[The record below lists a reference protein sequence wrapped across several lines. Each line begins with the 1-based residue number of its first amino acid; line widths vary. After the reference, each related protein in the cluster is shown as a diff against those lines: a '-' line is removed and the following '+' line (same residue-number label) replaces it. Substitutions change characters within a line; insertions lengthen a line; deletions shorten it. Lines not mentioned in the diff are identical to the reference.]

1 MKRVILAVVAII
13 TVSIPG
19 AVSASSSLR
28 PSVVS
33 CAQGGAC
40 SLGNIG
46 PGGGR
51 IIYVAPTPQWWG
63 TYVEARPHPTASGM
77 PWSLRPTEPVYSS
90 ANGPLI
96 RQRIDAR
103 AIGMGGVNTQVILQ
117 QNGEG
122 RYAAKIADNATLGG
136 KSDWALASRDEL
148 DAMYH
153 LVAIGYWRTISKG
166 AYWSSTENSDRYA
179 WYQLFRDGTQFT
191 DENGVGKIDGV
202 SIRSNKDRVRSTTH
216 GGSGFPSYL
225 YRVGLVRY
233 FGPAAGVRPAL
244 SAPALTGR
252 TCAENGPCAVGDLG
266 PAGGVV
272 FYDAG
277 VSRPWG
283 RYLEA
288 APEATETSGLP
299 WKRLSVKDKLKPLY
313 VNLQGITAQR
323 QRVNAKAI
331 GQGEINTRRI
341 VKNYGIA
348 NFAARYAQVL
358 VVNGYDDWFLPSV
371 DELNEMYKF
380 MHANPVVI
388 DDTRN
393 TYYWSSSEYDYNN
406 AWTINFK
413 DGQQFDREKYLVPK
427 PGIKALRIRA
437 IRAFG

>member
-1 MKRVILAVVAII
+1 MKRLSFIVSLLLVQ
-13 TVSIPG
+13 SIP
-19 AVSASSSLR
+19 VSASALAGAPS
-28 PSVVS
+28 SVVS
-33 CAQGGAC
+33 CAKGGAC
-40 SLGNIG
+40 AVGNIG

-51 IIYVAPTPQWWG
+51 IVYVASTPQWWG
-63 TYVEARPHPTASGM
+63 KYVEARAHPTASGM
-77 PWSLRPTEPVYSS
+77 PWSVRPTESVYSS
-90 ANGPLI
+90 VSGSLI

-103 AIGMGGVNTQVILQ
+103 AIGMGGVNTQLILQ

-122 RYAAKIADNATLGG
+122 RYAAKIASDATLGG
-136 KSDWALASRDEL
+136 MTDWALPSRDEL

-166 AYWSSTENSDRYA
+166 AYWTSTENSDGYA

-191 DENGVGKIDGV
+191 DENGVGKVNGI
-202 SIRSNKDRVRSTTH
+202 SIRSNKDRIRSTTH

-225 YRVGLVRY
+225 YRIALVRY
-233 FGPAAGVRPAL
+233 FGPSVGSQPAV
-244 SAPALTGR
+244 SAPALTGK
-252 TCAENGPCAVGDLG
+252 TCSENGPCVVGDIG
-266 PAGGVV
+266 PAGGIV

-277 VSRPWG
+277 SSRSWG

-288 APEATETSGLP
+288 APKPTETSGLP
-299 WKRLSVKDKLKPLY
+299 WKRLAVNDKLKPLY
-313 VNLQGITAQR
+313 VNLPSLTAQR

-341 VKNYGIA
+341 VKNYRVA
-348 NFAARYAQVL
+348 NYAARYAQVL
-358 VVNGYDDWFLPSV
+358 VVNGFDDWFLPSI

-380 MHANPVVI
+380 MHANSVPI

-413 DGQQFDREKYLVPK
+413 DGQEFDREKYLVPK
-427 PGIKALRIRA
+427 PGVKALRIRA